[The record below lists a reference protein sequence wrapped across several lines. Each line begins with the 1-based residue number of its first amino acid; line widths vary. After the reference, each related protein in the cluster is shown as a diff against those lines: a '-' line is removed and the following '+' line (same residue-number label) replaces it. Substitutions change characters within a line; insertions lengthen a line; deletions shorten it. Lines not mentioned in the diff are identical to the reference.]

1 MKQFFKHILITL
13 AAVGAFSAC
22 NKAVSDEFVSY
33 TNSPL
38 NDTAWSN
45 SAFTLTVFNKSIFP
59 EITKGTSFV
68 DSFDCRNESKLNFG
82 DSLQVIISA
91 NSCTN
96 GNGSP
101 ITGNSS
107 KIKAEIVWLKKKG
120 DFIKYAAPTTNIFS
134 LLEASTYCDIKLT
147 KDGQEVALAPNSQ
160 IKIRLKDSTANSNMK
175 FFAGNAIKYFKD
187 SVFAWSPSTD
197 GKIDLWKD
205 NSNGSGSR
213 ILGYEF
219 TTNRIRW
226 FGAANYVDSNVA
238 KTKINVILP
247 PNFTNK
253 NTVVFAVLKNIKTTI
268 NLLSNAENKT
278 FFTLNVPV
286 NTEFTLIAV
295 SRINGDYY
303 FDNRV
308 IKTASANPIS
318 LTPSKKTLPYIL
330 AFIDSF

>member
-1 MKQFFKHILITL
+1 MKQFFKHILIIL
-13 AAVGAFSAC
+13 AATTAFCAC

-33 TNSPL
+33 TNNPL
-38 NDTAWSN
+38 NDTSWSN
-45 SAFTLTVFNKSIFP
+45 SAFTSTVLNKIIFP
-59 EITKGTSFV
+59 EITKGTSV
-68 DSFDCRNESKLNFG
+68 LDSFDCLNEGKLNFG
-82 DSLQVIISA
+82 DSLQVVIPA

-107 KIKAEIVWLKKKG
+107 KIKAEIIWLKKKG
-120 DFIKYAAPTTNIFS
+120 DFVKYAAPTTNVFS
-134 LLEASTYCDIKLT
+134 LLEAANYCDIKLT
-147 KDGQEVALAPNSQ
+147 KDGQEIALAPNSQ
-160 IKIRLKDSTANSNMK
+160 IKIRLKDSTANGNMK

-187 SVFAWSPSTD
+187 SVFAWSPSND
-197 GKIDLWKD
+197 GKVDLWKD

-226 FGAANYVDSNVA
+226 FGAANYADSNVA

-247 PNFTNK
+247 PNYTNK
-253 NTVVFAVLKNIKTTI
+253 NTIVFAVLKNTKTVI
-268 NLLSNAENKT
+268 SLLSNLENKT
-278 FFTLNVPV
+278 FFTLNIPV
-286 NTEFTLIAV
+286 NAEFTLVAV

-308 IKTASANPIS
+308 IKTASANPIG
-318 LTPSKKTLPYIL
+318 LTPYKKTLPSIL
-330 AFIDSF
+330 EIIDKL